1 MKTERNAPCPCGSGK
16 KYKKYCWN
24 KEIENQST
32 LETNFLKT
40 EQSDYTYIE
49 PIANKLGNIL
59 KKYHAKVIQKVGS
72 IYEDQMQQKSF
83 FKQHKEDE
91 KFQRRIDYIRE
102 NYNKVLLSL
111 GYQDIKCKIIPYMVT
126 NKVFVARYKEIKFPI
141 VTFDEL
147 KQIVNNINN
156 KETE

>member
-16 KYKKYCWN
+16 KYKKCCWN

-59 KKYHAKVIQKVGS
+59 KKVSRYR
-72 IYEDQMQQKSF
+72 Y
-83 FKQHKEDE
+83 
-91 KFQRRIDYIRE
+91 
-102 NYNKVLLSL
+102 
-111 GYQDIKCKIIPYMVT
+111 CKINILSESVEKKSLCFST
-126 NKVFVARYKEIKFPI
+126 KFI
-141 VTFDEL
+141 FKL
-147 KQIVNNINN
+147 SFIQHYYFWK
-156 KETE
+156 